1 MGAGEGA
8 KVMKKEYKRYIT
20 MFYCYDPNTNT
31 CIRIDVKASSQIFD
45 ITTFNFKLSDWDEMG
60 CYQKCTKKEF
70 KTALSAAIKRLREV
84 TK

>member
-8 KVMKKEYKRYIT
+8 KVMKKEYKRFLGIV
-20 MFYCYDPNTNT
+20 YCYDPETDYT
-31 CIRIDVKASSQIFD
+31 VRLDTERFD
-45 ITTFNFKLSDWDEMG
+45 ITTYGFQLSDWKMMAVYD
-60 CYQKCTKKEF
+60 KCTKKEF